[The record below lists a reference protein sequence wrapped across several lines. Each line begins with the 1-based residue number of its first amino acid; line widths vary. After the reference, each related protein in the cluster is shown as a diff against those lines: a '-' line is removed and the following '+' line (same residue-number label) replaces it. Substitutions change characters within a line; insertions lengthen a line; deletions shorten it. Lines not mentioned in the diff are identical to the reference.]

1 MDHNTQ
7 KHTLK
12 IFRWEEG
19 LLKIEEHYT
28 NSFKDAI
35 NLSRTKHGQSKKIYT
50 ESGELVFC
58 DNEIGNFETYA

>member
-28 NSFKDAI
+28 NSFQEQNTDIPRKF
-35 NLSRTKHGQSKKIYT
+35 TQSPA
-50 ESGELVFC
+50 
-58 DNEIGNFETYA
+58 N